1 MKVNSN
7 FLNWIQEASLK
18 DNPAIPGESGEI
30 GKKYLKD
37 VEERAQRK
45 LRDLSTRLGAD
56 IPQFMGLVREV
67 KRMQDPFKDQ
77 LQELAKTVI
86 MDMYSDILENTDLSI
101 QFPKEKEIQDMM
113 SDVDPEPPEEMKLKA
128 LEDQGIIDKIQKRKI
143 GNNIT
148 QGEAKNAKK
157 ALNSEISVEGI
168 YGIMGEEN
176 GKRYIELLN
185 KITDIADFFD
195 WSIPMEVQKEMWT
208 RDQSG
213 FSGSVKVDW
222 EEEEGEDDEDK
233 QKTIEDIL
241 KDIENGSD
249 LDQDKLEDLVENGK
263 TKITAIG
270 TDYAMLLHEAIK
282 GIYQLIFSVTIP
294 EDSEVAEVVV
304 MNTDSFADE
313 IEDLRYG
320 PYIAQD
326 LRDFLNTYSE
336 SDTINNFREYVF
348 GYILSE
354 ENFSDSDFLKLIN
367 DILLGLP
374 YLLDQNAQLDP
385 RFADQIR
392 MAAGRAKSAMDK
404 VAKEVSQMIGD
415 YERSVAGMES
425 PAGVEMPGRATD
437 TEVDT
442 QSKEDLMRAIDAAL
456 DKNDFAEAKRLSDIL
471 NKLS

>member
-1 MKVNSN
+1 
-7 FLNWIQEASLK
+7 
-18 DNPAIPGESGEI
+18 
-30 GKKYLKD
+30 
-37 VEERAQRK
+37 
-45 LRDLSTRLGAD
+45 
-56 IPQFMGLVREV
+56 
-67 KRMQDPFKDQ
+67 
-77 LQELAKTVI
+77 
-86 MDMYSDILENTDLSI
+86 
-101 QFPKEKEIQDMM
+101 
-113 SDVDPEPPEEMKLKA
+113 
-128 LEDQGIIDKIQKRKI
+128 
-143 GNNIT
+143 
-148 QGEAKNAKK
+148 
-157 ALNSEISVEGI
+157 
-168 YGIMGEEN
+168 
-176 GKRYIELLN
+176 
-185 KITDIADFFD
+185 
-195 WSIPMEVQKEMWT
+195 
-208 RDQSG
+208 
-213 FSGSVKVDW
+213 
-222 EEEEGEDDEDK
+222 
-233 QKTIEDIL
+233 
-241 KDIENGSD
+241 
-249 LDQDKLEDLVENGK
+249 
-263 TKITAIG
+263 
-270 TDYAMLLHEAIK
+270 
-282 GIYQLIFSVTIP
+282 
-294 EDSEVAEVVV
+294 